1 MESSILTT
9 VLLPAILA
17 IIMLGLGL
25 SLTTADFQRVLTM
38 PRAVLVGLLCQAV
51 LLPGVCFAIAKVSGL
66 SPELAV
72 GLMLLAASPGG
83 ATSNLYSHLA
93 HGDVALNISLTAI
106 NSVLTVVT
114 LPLIVNFSL
123 EHFMGETRALP
134 LQFDKVAQICGL
146 VLGPVIVGMVV
157 RRKWPA
163 LAERLHRP
171 MKLLSTLF
179 LVGVIAATIY
189 KHRAV
194 VGSYFQQVGLA
205 ALGFNLISLAVGY
218 YVPRLLRLNPKQ
230 AIAIG
235 MEIGIHNGALA
246 ITIASSPL
254 LLNNGNMA
262 IPPAVY
268 SLIMYFTAA
277 LFGYLVTTTQRAPA
291 ASPSGVTPD
300 R

>member
-9 VLLPAILA
+9 VFLPLILG

-25 SLTTADFQRVLTM
+25 SLTVADFQRVLTF
-38 PRAVLVGLLCQAV
+38 PRAVLVGLFCQTV
-51 LLPGVCFAIAKVSGL
+51 LLPGVCFAIAKLSGL

-114 LPLIVNFSL
+114 LPLIVNLSL
-123 EHFMGETRALP
+123 QHFLGETRAIP
-134 LQFDKVAQICGL
+134 LQFSKVVQICVL
-146 VLGPVIVGMVV
+146 VLGPVSLGMVL
-157 RRKWPA
+157 RKKWPP
-163 LAERLHRP
+163 LSERLHRP
-171 MKLLSTLF
+171 VKILSAVF
-179 LVGVIAATIY
+179 LALVVVATVIKERTMVGT
-189 KHRAV
+189 
-194 VGSYFQQVGLA
+194 YFQQVGGA
-205 ALGFNLISLAVGY
+205 ALSFNLASLLLGY
-218 YVPRLLRLNPKQ
+218 LVPRLLRLNRQQ

-246 ITIASSPL
+246 ITIALSPMM
-254 LLNNGNMA
+254 LNNSTMA
-262 IPPAVY
+262 IAPAVY
-268 SLIMYFTAA
+268 SLIMFFTAA
-277 LFGYLVTTTQRAPA
+277 LFGYVVTLTQRQ
-291 ASPSGVTPD
+291 SVSEMS